1 MKFPTVFSSLCKG
14 ALALSLL
21 GAAASVAAAP
31 CDTFYP
37 SGFSLS
43 PNPITTP
50 APSLA
55 LPARGATVTE
65 PTQRTCLVRAT
76 DHVADNVSGFAV
88 NDYSRREPFNANN
101 SRYIVNSGNGYWYL
115 YDANTLQKLSRLN
128 GLSGD
133 AEPQWHPTDPNT
145 LYYVPGNGGTKLYA
159 LNVATNTSTV
169 VADFAGK
176 LPWSKAAH
184 VWTKSEGSPSRDGRY
199 WGFQV
204 EDANFKILGYV
215 VWDLQNNRLVGSK
228 AMTTRPD
235 HVSMSPSGR
244 WFVASGSDGTYAW
257 STDFKTKK
265 QLHKATEHS
274 DIAVGADG
282 HDVYVS
288 IDYQSGNGS
297 VFMVDIDTGVR
308 TDLFPT
314 YINGSYT
321 ALHVSGK
328 AYAKPGWVL
337 VSTYAGSASRD
348 GSRPWYLDQIFA
360 LELKAQPRIYPIAF
374 HRSKSNGYW
383 SEPHAAV
390 SRDFSRIL
398 FSSNWGGSSDAALDA
413 YLIGLPATALG
424 GSGTTTPPPPANVAP
439 RASFTTSTSTLSANF
454 TDTST
459 DSDGTIAARRWNF
472 GDGSSATGATA
483 SHSYAAA
490 GSYTVTLTVTDDA
503 GATATTTQTVTV
515 TAPPTTNKLPVADFS
530 LSSNEL
536 TVSFTD
542 ASSDSDGSIVGR
554 RWNFG
559 DNIQSTATSPTH
571 TYAAAG
577 SYTVTLTVTDNAG
590 GSHSTSKPVT
600 LTTTVTPPPPPVTTI
615 TGPCAN
621 FYAPDF
627 SLAEGRLALSIP
639 TAPKPAKGAV
649 TREATFGTCLVRA
662 TDHTADGVTSFA
674 RNDYSRRQPFNA
686 DSSRFIVD
694 TGNGAWYLYDAN
706 TLQKLVQLNGLSGDA
721 EPQWHPTDPNTLYY
735 LPTNGGMKLYALNV
749 ATNTST
755 VAADFTGKL
764 PWSNAAHVWTK
775 SEGSPSRDARY
786 WGFQVEDA
794 NFKILGF
801 VVWDLQN
808 NRLVGSK
815 NVTVRPDHISM
826 SPSGR
831 WIVSSGFEGVFAYSA
846 DFSVVKQLH
855 TTTEHSDIAI
865 GKDGHDVFV
874 SIDYGSNDG
883 TVFMVD
889 IDTGV
894 RTNLFPTYVNG
905 AATAMH
911 FSGKAY
917 DKPGWVL
924 IGAYAGSPSR
934 DGSIPW
940 FEEKVF
946 ALELSPSPK
955 VYEIAAHR
963 SGRNGY
969 WTEPH
974 AAPNRDFTRLL
985 FNSNWSSGSDT
996 DVDAYLIQLPAG
1008 VVN

>member
-1 MKFPTVFSSLCKG
+1 MKFPTVFPRLLKG

-21 GAAASVAAAP
+21 GAAAGVAAAP

-43 PNPITTP
+43 PATITTP
-50 APSLA
+50 PPALA

-76 DHVADNVSGFAV
+76 DHVADGVSGFAV
-88 NDYSRREPFNANN
+88 NDYSRRQPFNANN
-101 SRYIVNSGNGYWYL
+101 SRYIVNSGDGSWYL
-115 YDANTLQKLSRLN
+115 YDAGSLKKLARLN

-159 LNVATNTSTV
+159 LNVASNTSAV

-176 LPWSKAAH
+176 LPWSRAAH

-204 EDANFKILGYV
+204 EDANFKILGYI

-228 AMTTRPD
+228 AMSTRPD

-257 STDFKTKK
+257 SPDFRTKK

-328 AYAKPGWVL
+328 AYARPGWVL

-424 GSGTTTPPPPANVAP
+424 GSGTTTPPPPANAAP
-439 RASFTTSTSTLSANF
+439 RASFTTSTSALTAAF

-459 DSDGTIAARRWNF
+459 DADGTISARSWNF

-483 SHSYAAA
+483 SHSYASA
-490 GSYTVTLTVTDDA
+490 GSYVVTLTVTDNA
-503 GATATTTQTVTV
+503 GAAATVAQTVSV
-515 TAPPTTNKLPVADFS
+515 SAAPPPANTPPVADFS
-530 LSSNEL
+530 LSSNGL

-542 ASSDSDGSIVGR
+542 ASSDSDGSIVAR

-577 SYTVTLTVTDNAG
+577 SYTATLSVTDNAG
-590 GSHSTSKPVT
+590 TSRSVSKPVT
-600 LTTTVTPPPPPVTTI
+600 VTAVVTPPPPPVTTI
-615 TGPCAN
+615 NGPCAN
-621 FYAPDF
+621 FYAPGF
-627 SLAEGRLALSIP
+627 SLAEGRLTLGIP

-686 DSSRFIVD
+686 DSTRFFIN

-735 LPTNGGMKLYALNV
+735 LPTNGGMKLSALNIT
-749 ATNTST
+749 TNTST
-755 VAADFTGKL
+755 VVADFTGKL

-794 NFKILGF
+794 NFKILG
-801 VVWDLQN
+801 
-808 NRLVGSK
+808 
-815 NVTVRPDHISM
+815 
-826 SPSGR
+826 
-831 WIVSSGFEGVFAYSA
+831 
-846 DFSVVKQLH
+846 
-855 TTTEHSDIAI
+855 
-865 GKDGHDVFV
+865 
-874 SIDYGSNDG
+874 
-883 TVFMVD
+883 
-889 IDTGV
+889 
-894 RTNLFPTYVNG
+894 
-905 AATAMH
+905 
-911 FSGKAY
+911 
-917 DKPGWVL
+917 
-924 IGAYAGSPSR
+924 
-934 DGSIPW
+934 
-940 FEEKVF
+940 
-946 ALELSPSPK
+946 
-955 VYEIAAHR
+955 
-963 SGRNGY
+963 
-969 WTEPH
+969 
-974 AAPNRDFTRLL
+974 
-985 FNSNWSSGSDT
+985 
-996 DVDAYLIQLPAG
+996 
-1008 VVN
+1008 